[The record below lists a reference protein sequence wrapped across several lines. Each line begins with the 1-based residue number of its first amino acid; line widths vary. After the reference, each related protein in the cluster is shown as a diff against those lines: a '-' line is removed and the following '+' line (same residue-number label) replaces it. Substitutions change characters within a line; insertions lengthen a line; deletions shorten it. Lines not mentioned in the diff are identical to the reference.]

1 MRSEDTFFSR
11 VVETKEEASLIQ
23 CISNSAE
30 TNGFNDR
37 ELNLYSKTTTK
48 KYLKVLIF
56 FFTSTSLPSGR
67 ESVSIENRT
76 SIFRITKTLKVSK
89 LISTPEYSMTKTL
102 RAPTESVETSHAETL
117 GYVLKDVLSAREIM
131 VQDM

>member
-30 TNGFNDR
+30 TNGLNDR

-56 FFTSTSLPSGR
+56 FSHLLRYQVGESLFPSK
-67 ESVSIENRT
+67 IERR
-76 SIFRITKTLKVSK
+76 FL
-89 LISTPEYSMTKTL
+89 E
-102 RAPTESVETSHAETL
+102 
-117 GYVLKDVLSAREIM
+117 
-131 VQDM
+131 

>member
-30 TNGFNDR
+30 TNGLNDR
-37 ELNLYSKTTTK
+37 ALNLYSKTTTK

-56 FFTSTSLPSGR
+56 FSHLLRYQVGESLFPSK
-67 ESVSIENRT
+67 IERR
-76 SIFRITKTLKVSK
+76 FL
-89 LISTPEYSMTKTL
+89 E
-102 RAPTESVETSHAETL
+102 
-117 GYVLKDVLSAREIM
+117 
-131 VQDM
+131 

>member
-30 TNGFNDR
+30 TNGLNDR
-37 ELNLYSKTTTK
+37 ALNLYSKTTTK

-56 FFTSTSLPSGR
+56 FSHLFRYQVGESLFPSK
-67 ESVSIENRT
+67 IERR
-76 SIFRITKTLKVSK
+76 FL
-89 LISTPEYSMTKTL
+89 E
-102 RAPTESVETSHAETL
+102 
-117 GYVLKDVLSAREIM
+117 
-131 VQDM
+131 

>member
-30 TNGFNDR
+30 TNGLNDR

-48 KYLKVLIF
+48 APLNKKNLSLILLSYF
-56 FFTSTSLPSGR
+56 GEQKMEQVEEITKHLL
-67 ESVSIENRT
+67 ENREE
-76 SIFRITKTLKVSK
+76 KV
-89 LISTPEYSMTKTL
+89 
-102 RAPTESVETSHAETL
+102 
-117 GYVLKDVLSAREIM
+117 RENVRRKI
-131 VQDM
+131 DRK

>member
-30 TNGFNDR
+30 TIGLNDR
-37 ELNLYSKTTTK
+37 ALNLYSKTTTK

-56 FFTSTSLPSGR
+56 FSHLLRYQVGESLFPSK
-67 ESVSIENRT
+67 IERR
-76 SIFRITKTLKVSK
+76 FL
-89 LISTPEYSMTKTL
+89 E
-102 RAPTESVETSHAETL
+102 
-117 GYVLKDVLSAREIM
+117 
-131 VQDM
+131 